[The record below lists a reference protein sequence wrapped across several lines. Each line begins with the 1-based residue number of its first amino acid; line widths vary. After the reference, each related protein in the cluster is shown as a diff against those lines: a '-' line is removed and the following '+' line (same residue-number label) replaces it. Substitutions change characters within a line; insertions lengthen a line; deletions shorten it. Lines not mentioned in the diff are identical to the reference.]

1 MTRLDEEA
9 KDAHENREGSGGQ
22 GRNRTTD
29 TRIFNPL
36 LYRLSYLAV
45 RTQQRIPLRCARVRI
60 IKEKSRATKEK
71 GANLG
76 ALKDKLLSKE
86 GDTTD
91 AAGRNPATP
100 DGQVGA

>member
-1 MTRLDEEA
+1 MIL
-9 KDAHENREGSGGQ
+9 KGSGGQ

-45 RTQQRIPLRCARVRI
+45 RDAAENSAALR
-60 IKEKSRATKEK
+60 K
-71 GANLG
+71 GADYKGKSAYRQRKRRRQAG

-86 GDTTD
+86 GDTTGTARQD
-91 AAGRNPATP
+91 HAVP
-100 DGQVGA
+100 DGQDRD